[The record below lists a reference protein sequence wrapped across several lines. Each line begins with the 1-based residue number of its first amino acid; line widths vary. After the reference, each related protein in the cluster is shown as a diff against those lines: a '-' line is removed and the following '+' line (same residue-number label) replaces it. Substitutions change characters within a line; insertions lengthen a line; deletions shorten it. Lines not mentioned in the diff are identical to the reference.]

1 MHMFHDAL
9 VSFAERRVIYMKKQG
24 SCSEQYGSGC
34 PVFIVKIKE
43 SPCEKISGAV
53 MSGSAKIRLKEQK
66 CFFSEISVSGAYTIR
81 LLFRK

>member
-1 MHMFHDAL
+1 
-9 VSFAERRVIYMKKQG
+9 MKKQG

-43 SPCEKISGAV
+43 SPCEKILGAV
-53 MSGSAKIRLKEQK
+53 MSSSAKIRLKEQK

>member
-1 MHMFHDAL
+1 
-9 VSFAERRVIYMKKQG
+9 MKKQG

-53 MSGSAKIRLKEQK
+53 ITGSAKIRLKEQK